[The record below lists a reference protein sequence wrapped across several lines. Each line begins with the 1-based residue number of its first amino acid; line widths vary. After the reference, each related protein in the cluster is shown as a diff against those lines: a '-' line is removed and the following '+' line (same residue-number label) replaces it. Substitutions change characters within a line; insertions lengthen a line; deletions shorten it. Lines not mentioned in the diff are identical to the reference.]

1 MATSSPARTRGYASM
16 IQSWAAADG
25 RSDSEMTGKAKL
37 STVLSMLEMSTGS
50 IRTAS
55 ANQLRMDARG
65 GPAASVRWAG
75 VGVVRRAMRSAF
87 VSVRER
93 IDVNYTVQSVQLSC
107 LSTGRTMI
115 FFPMPALAVSSMTRP
130 ATADT
135 IEEMSDTAENPTIE
149 PAAPASGSTR
159 DRIVDAFAQLLGE
172 NGERA
177 ATLDAVAAAA
187 GVSKGGLLYH
197 FGSKEAL
204 IEGVLERLAALVERD
219 VAAIRSSPSGP
230 VAHLIRTS
238 MATGSAL
245 DKALVATSRL
255 AQASNSTARD
265 ALRRAN
271 DAWYGIVLESTGDPV
286 LSRAIMLISD
296 GLAYGSAFLPGS
308 STPETAELSASDID
322 DLVDL
327 ITEVTAQ
334 RAGH

>member
-1 MATSSPARTRGYASM
+1 
-16 IQSWAAADG
+16 
-25 RSDSEMTGKAKL
+25 
-37 STVLSMLEMSTGS
+37 MLLD
-50 IRTAS
+50 A
-55 ANQLRMDARG
+55 LR
-65 GPAASVRWAG
+65 AASIE
-75 VGVVRRAMRSAF
+75 AMPDTSEKPPID
-87 VSVRER
+87 SV
-93 IDVNYTVQSVQLSC
+93 TPPL
-107 LSTGRTMI
+107 
-115 FFPMPALAVSSMTRP
+115 
-130 ATADT
+130 
-135 IEEMSDTAENPTIE
+135 
-149 PAAPASGSTR
+149 STR
-159 DRIVDAFAQLLGE
+159 DRIIDAFAELLGE

-204 IEGVLERLAALVERD
+204 IEGVLERLATLVERD

-265 ALRRAN
+265 ALRAAN

-296 GLAYGSAFLPGS
+296 GLAYGSAFLPES
-308 STPETAELSASDID
+308 MTPDTAELTRSDID

>member
-1 MATSSPARTRGYASM
+1 MLPDDAG
-16 IQSWAAADG
+16 AA
-25 RSDSEMTGKAKL
+25 
-37 STVLSMLEMSTGS
+37 
-50 IRTAS
+50 
-55 ANQLRMDARG
+55 
-65 GPAASVRWAG
+65 
-75 VGVVRRAMRSAF
+75 
-87 VSVRER
+87 
-93 IDVNYTVQSVQLSC
+93 
-107 LSTGRTMI
+107 
-115 FFPMPALAVSSMTRP
+115 
-130 ATADT
+130 T
-135 IEEMSDTAENPTIE
+135 IEAMPDTPENPPIDA
-149 PAAPASGSTR
+149 AAPASASTR
-159 DRIVDAFAQLLGE
+159 DRIIDAFAQLLGE

-204 IEGVLERLAALVERD
+204 IEGVLERLATLVERD
-219 VAAIRSSPSGP
+219 VAAIRSSPGP

-265 ALRRAN
+265 ALRAAN
-271 DAWYGIVLESTGDPV
+271 DAWYGIVLASTGDPV

-308 STPETAELSASDID
+308 LTPETAELSASDID

>member
-1 MATSSPARTRGYASM
+1 M
-16 IQSWAAADG
+16 
-25 RSDSEMTGKAKL
+25 SDS
-37 STVLSMLEMSTGS
+37 
-50 IRTAS
+50 
-55 ANQLRMDARG
+55 
-65 GPAASVRWAG
+65 
-75 VGVVRRAMRSAF
+75 
-87 VSVRER
+87 
-93 IDVNYTVQSVQLSC
+93 
-107 LSTGRTMI
+107 
-115 FFPMPALAVSSMTRP
+115 
-130 ATADT
+130 
-135 IEEMSDTAENPTIE
+135 AENQPLDL
-149 PAAPASGSTR
+149 AAPVSGSTR
-159 DRIVDAFAQLLGE
+159 DRILDAFAQVLGE

-204 IEGVLERLAALVERD
+204 IDGVLERLATLVERD

-265 ALRRAN
+265 ALRAAN

-308 STPETAELSASDID
+308 STQETAELSSSDID

>member
-1 MATSSPARTRGYASM
+1 M
-16 IQSWAAADG
+16 IPFPPG
-25 RSDSEMTGKAKL
+25 R
-37 STVLSMLEMSTGS
+37 
-50 IRTAS
+50 
-55 ANQLRMDARG
+55 
-65 GPAASVRWAG
+65 
-75 VGVVRRAMRSAF
+75 
-87 VSVRER
+87 
-93 IDVNYTVQSVQLSC
+93 QSVSKTLD
-107 LSTGRTMI
+107 TPDTATI
-115 FFPMPALAVSSMTRP
+115 EAMPATPANPSSDP
-130 ATADT
+130 L
-135 IEEMSDTAENPTIE
+135 
-149 PAAPASGSTR
+149 APASASTR
-159 DRIVDAFAQLLGE
+159 DRIIDAFAELLGE

-204 IEGVLERLAALVERD
+204 IDGVLERLAVLVARD
-219 VAAIRSSPSGP
+219 VAATRSSPSP

-255 AQASNSTARD
+255 AQASNSRARD
-265 ALRRAN
+265 ALRAAN

-308 STPETAELSASDID
+308 MTPETAELTSADID

-327 ITEVTAQ
+327 VAEVIAQ
-334 RAGH
+334 RNSKAGT

>member
-1 MATSSPARTRGYASM
+1 MGSTQHTP
-16 IQSWAAADG
+16 
-25 RSDSEMTGKAKL
+25 L
-37 STVLSMLEMSTGS
+37 SFPIGVEL
-50 IRTAS
+50 
-55 ANQLRMDARG
+55 
-65 GPAASVRWAG
+65 G
-75 VGVVRRAMRSAF
+75 VGAGRAA
-87 VSVRER
+87 
-93 IDVNYTVQSVQLSC
+93 
-107 LSTGRTMI
+107 
-115 FFPMPALAVSSMTRP
+115 P
-130 ATADT
+130 ADT
-135 IEEMSDTAENPTIE
+135 IYSMSDSAENP
-149 PAAPASGSTR
+149 PLDSAAPVSGSTR
-159 DRIVDAFAQLLGE
+159 DRILDAFAQVLGE

-204 IEGVLERLAALVERD
+204 IDGVLERLATLVERD

-265 ALRRAN
+265 ALRAAN

-308 STPETAELSASDID
+308 STPETAELSSSDID

>member
-1 MATSSPARTRGYASM
+1 
-16 IQSWAAADG
+16 
-25 RSDSEMTGKAKL
+25 
-37 STVLSMLEMSTGS
+37 
-50 IRTAS
+50 
-55 ANQLRMDARG
+55 
-65 GPAASVRWAG
+65 
-75 VGVVRRAMRSAF
+75 
-87 VSVRER
+87 
-93 IDVNYTVQSVQLSC
+93 
-107 LSTGRTMI
+107 MI